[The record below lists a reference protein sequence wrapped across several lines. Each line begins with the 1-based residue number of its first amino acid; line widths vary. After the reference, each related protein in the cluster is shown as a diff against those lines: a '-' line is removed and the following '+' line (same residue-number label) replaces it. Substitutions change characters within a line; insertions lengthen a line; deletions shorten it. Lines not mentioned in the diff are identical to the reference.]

1 MWKKKT
7 REIERKDGIVK
18 KAAGRND
25 NGTFT
30 GETWIHKFLGGVIA
44 LSLIFIFLISSFE
57 IGIYSDFDFYEK
69 EYRKFGVEEQLDMEI
84 DDIMDVTEYMMSYL
98 RGNEEVLSIETMV
111 EGEKQDFFNE
121 QDRLHMED
129 VQGLFLGGLSLRRA
143 ALIILAAGVIAL
155 FALKGNWKKIIPYM
169 YERVLAVFVVVI
181 VVLGVLIS
189 QNFTKCFVIFHELF
203 FDNDLW
209 MFDPEYDYMIRMLP
223 EGFFFDMVIR
233 IAVVFIALLMGF
245 LAVCVIG
252 RLPCRKKRTVIRN
265 TYKIV

>member
-7 REIERKDGIVK
+7 REIERKDGIMK
-18 KAAGRND
+18 KATGRKD
-25 NGTFT
+25 NGKII
-30 GETWIHKFLGGVIA
+30 GETWLHKFLGGVIA

-69 EYRKFGVEEQLDMEI
+69 EYSKYGVEEQLDMEME
-84 DDIMDVTEYMMSYL
+84 DIMEVTEYMMSYL
-98 RGNEEVLSIETMV
+98 RGKEEVLSIETMV
-111 EGEKQDFFNE
+111 EGERQDFFNE

-143 ALIILAAGVIAL
+143 TFIILIAGVIAL

-169 YERVLAVFVVVI
+169 YERILAVFAVVI
-181 VVLGVLIS
+181 VALGVLIS

-223 EGFFFDMVIR
+223 EGFFFDMVLR
-233 IAVVFIALLMGF
+233 IAVIFIVMLLGS
-245 LAVCVIG
+245 LIVCVISK
-252 RLPCRKKRTVIRN
+252 RLDRKEENVN
-265 TYKIV
+265 